1 MTKTTEQHWTLAFDI
16 KIKNKNKKEMKEKD
30 LYLKAPQ
37 YSPCIV
43 LFTHQKV
50 DTEYLVEQS
59 PKILMS
65 NVCHSKPGK
74 NDLNIQFEL
83 SLKNKVV
90 KKNKIVKKNK

>member
-50 DTEYLVEQS
+50 DTEYLDERL
-59 PKILMS
+59 PKILIFHVS
-65 NVCHSKPGK
+65 QSPGI
-74 NDLNIQFEL
+74 NGLNIQFEL
-83 SLKNKVV
+83 S
-90 KKNKIVKKNK
+90 

>member
-1 MTKTTEQHWTLAFDI
+1 
-16 KIKNKNKKEMKEKD
+16 MKEKD

-50 DTEYLVEQS
+50 DTEYLDGRL
-59 PKILMS
+59 PKILIFHVS
-65 NVCHSKPGK
+65 QSKTGK

-90 KKNKIVKKNK
+90 KKNKIVK

>member
-50 DTEYLVEQS
+50 DTEYLDERL
-59 PKILMS
+59 PKILIFHVS
-65 NVCHSKPGK
+65 QSKLGI
-74 NDLNIQFEL
+74 NGLNIQFEL
-83 SLKNKVV
+83 S
-90 KKNKIVKKNK
+90 

>member
-1 MTKTTEQHWTLAFDI
+1 MTKTTEQHWTFSIDI

-50 DTEYLVEQS
+50 DTEYLDERL
-59 PKILMS
+59 PKILIFHVS
-65 NVCHSKPGK
+65 QSKLGI
-74 NDLNIQFEL
+74 NGLNIQFEL
-83 SLKNKVV
+83 S
-90 KKNKIVKKNK
+90 

>member
-1 MTKTTEQHWTLAFDI
+1 MDDKNNRATLDIIIDI

-50 DTEYLVEQS
+50 DTEYLDERL
-59 PKILMS
+59 PKILIFHVSRLKLGTKDS
-65 NVCHSKPGK
+65 NIP
-74 NDLNIQFEL
+74 L
-83 SLKNKVV
+83 SGL
-90 KKNKIVKKNK
+90 